1 MRYLHT
7 MLRVRDLDAALDFYR
22 NKLGLNE
29 MRRRVDEKN
38 KFTLVFLAAPGD
50 ADLVAKVSTGLG
62 EAMAGQE
69 IATLG
74 VHLAERGW

>member
-1 MRYLHT
+1 MQ
-7 MLRVRDLDAALDFYR
+7 
-22 NKLGLNE
+22 LGAE
-29 MRRRVDEKN
+29 A
-38 KFTLVFLAAPGD
+38 VFVGSGIFKSGNPPQMARAIVEATAHFSD

-69 IATLG
+69 IDSLG